1 MISPTSEREE
11 YLNWDNY
18 ILNCEN
24 ISGLT
29 NAEKEAAKD
38 ALIYLRNKL
47 GERFL
52 HRIYSPQSRRAS
64 HPLGFT
70 ILNQVASTRLDLIR
84 YAEGLRAMENAKN
97 FKGLL
102 KRFKDAKEFAEG
114 SSVLDV
120 SLEFHRT
127 GFDIEFEPEVFV
139 TDQTNKVRRR
149 FPDLRVSSRNTKETA
164 IIC

>member
-1 MISPTSEREE
+1 MSLQTSGREE
-11 YLNWDNY
+11 YLNWDKY

-29 NAEKEAAKD
+29 NTEKEAAKD
-38 ALIYLRNKL
+38 ALIYLRSKL

-52 HRIYSPQSRRAS
+52 HRIYNSHSKRPP
-64 HPLGFT
+64 HPLGLT

-84 YAEGLRAMENAKN
+84 YAEGLRAVGNAKN

-102 KRFKDAKEFAEG
+102 KRFKDSEEFAEG

-127 GFDIEFEPEVFV
+127 GLILSSIP
-139 TDQTNKVRRR
+139 R
-149 FPDLRVSSRNTKETA
+149 FLLRIK
-164 IIC
+164 IIKSGVDFRI